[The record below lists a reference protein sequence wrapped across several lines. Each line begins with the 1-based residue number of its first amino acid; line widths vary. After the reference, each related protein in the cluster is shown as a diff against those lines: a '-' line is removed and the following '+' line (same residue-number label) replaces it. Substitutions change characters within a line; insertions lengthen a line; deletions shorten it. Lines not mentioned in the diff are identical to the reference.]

1 MGGRQRAFSKCPGSL
16 PPLNSLESEFIFSR
30 EFTVKKKKKGPTK
43 ECRLLSDSTRI
54 ESLAT
59 GVADL

>member
-30 EFTVKKKKKGPTK
+30 EFTVKKKKKKGQLK
-43 ECRLLSDSTRI
+43 NVACCLILQGLSH
-54 ESLAT
+54 
-59 GVADL
+59 